1 MHALALALILIA
13 IGLIIAAAFWAYAA
27 WSVLDH
33 AREVIAR
40 ATDTIS
46 KERDR

>member
-1 MHALALALILIA
+1 MHALAIALVIFA
-13 IGLIIAAAFWAYAA
+13 IGLIIVAAFWAYAA

-40 ATDTIS
+40 AADTIS